1 MMSRIVVKIYFLY
14 FNSTFVNVLDSL
26 QERSS
31 FPLIQPR
38 VPPLWQPSSW
48 IIIIYNNKK
57 NNNNN
62 DKNNNYK
69 NNNNNKNGDKNDN
82 NSNNRNNNK
91 NGNNVNNINSNIVLD
106 WRKIL

>member
-14 FNSTFVNVLDSL
+14 FNSTFVNVLDSP

-48 IIIIYNNKK
+48 IIIIYSNNKK

-62 DKNNNYK
+62 NNDNNNNGDKNND
-69 NNNNNKNGDKNDN
+69 DKNDN